1 MGWGGSEEE
10 GDDGEEEEEEEGVRR
25 KGEGWARA
33 KNSAGVTGGGRVL
46 TRSKEEG
53 GVVEVGVCRWDTQ
66 QRGEKKKLYV
76 KPIVAGQELDGSAKK
91 KQQPAISFTYCS
103 LWPR

>member
-1 MGWGGSEEE
+1 MRRG
-10 GDDGEEEEEEEGVRR
+10 GDDGEEEEEEEGDEGVRR
-25 KGEGWARA
+25 KGEGWAHA

-53 GVVEVGVCRWDTQ
+53 GVGEVGVCRWGNATG
-66 QRGEKKKLYV
+66 RGEKNIYIYEAV
-76 KPIVAGQELDGSAKK
+76 RRRAGIRWQCKK
-91 KQQPAISFTYCS
+91 KKKTAIRFTYCS